1 MFEIRRKKNS
11 DGATPE
17 DCRKM
22 IGDHLHFG
30 AAEAYKLLR
39 TNLSFSIPDEAG
51 CKIIGITSA
60 LRAEGKSTTAVNIA
74 YSMAQNGQ
82 KVLMIE
88 ADLRLP
94 TVAKRLHVMRKPG
107 LSNLLVGQN
116 NGAEVIQPSGLLS
129 NLWVIAAGDIPPNPA
144 ELLGSEQMA
153 TVIRTL
159 AKSFDVIVVDMP
171 PVQVVSDA
179 LILSKLMSGMVV
191 VVRQNV
197 CDRKSL
203 DETVRQLQFVDAK
216 ILGFVMT
223 GVDNQQKGYGR
234 YRRYGQNSK
243 YRYAYR
249 YGYYGKNK
257 TDVKNEG

>member
-1 MFEIRRKKNS
+1 MLDNAIIKSNVV
-11 DGATPE
+11 
-17 DCRKM
+17 DCL
-22 IGDHLHFG
+22 D
-30 AAEAYKLLR
+30 LL
-39 TNLSFSIPDEAG
+39 PAG
-51 CKIIGITSA
+51 I
-60 LRAEGKSTTAVNIA
+60 V
-74 YSMAQNGQ
+74 
-82 KVLMIE
+82 
-88 ADLRLP
+88 
-94 TVAKRLHVMRKPG
+94 
-107 LSNLLVGQN
+107 
-116 NGAEVIQPSGLLS
+116 
-129 NLWVIAAGDIPPNPA
+129 PPNPA

-159 AKSFDVIVVDMP
+159 AKSFDVIIVDMP
-171 PVQVVSDA
+171 PIQVVSDA

-234 YRRYGQNSK
+234 YRRYGQYSK

-249 YGYYGKNK
+249 YGYYGKK
-257 TDVKNEG
+257 LDGTEK